1 MVIDIVSFVPEEIML
16 DNISIDLCQSILNK
30 ASDSSLHEES
40 QDFDDVF
47 DAGEILSLLSN
58 KINEISLSKEFI
70 IKSTAACIW
79 TLKSS
84 TSIDG

>member
-1 MVIDIVSFVPEEIML
+1 ML

-40 QDFDDVF
+40 HDFDDVF
-47 DAGEILSLLSN
+47 DAGDILSSLSN
-58 KINEISLSKEFI
+58 KINEVVLSKELI
-70 IKSTAACIW
+70 IKSSAACIW

-84 TSIDG
+84 SNID